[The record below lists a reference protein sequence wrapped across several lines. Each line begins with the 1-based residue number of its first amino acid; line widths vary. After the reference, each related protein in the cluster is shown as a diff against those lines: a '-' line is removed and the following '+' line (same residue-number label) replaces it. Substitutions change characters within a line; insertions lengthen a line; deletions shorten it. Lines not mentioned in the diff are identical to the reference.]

1 MPLLSH
7 SSHCTVYAVP
17 DLSPPSSRHPL
28 PDLPEP
34 VIRARHSYQT
44 ARVRK
49 GKWSNKYRRPY
60 SPLQH
65 IIFFIN

>member
-34 VIRARHSYQT
+34 VITARHSYQT
-44 ARVRK
+44 AK
-49 GKWSNKYRRPY
+49 LCKE
-60 SPLQH
+60 
-65 IIFFIN
+65 